1 MVQEGTG
8 VAIAMDIY
16 EKIRYYQAHTDYS
29 QRTVAKMLGI
39 SRNTVKKYWKG
50 QAVPWDRKP
59 GSGRRND
66 IITADVKEFI
76 AACIESDKNV
86 PKKQRHT
93 AHRIYER
100 LVKECGFEG
109 CEASVRRTVA
119 EMRST
124 PRDVFVPLAYEPA
137 EAIQID
143 WGEATVILAGTKQTI
158 QLWCMRECSSG
169 DCFVTAF
176 YRQNEE
182 SFLEGIV
189 KGLEYFGGVP
199 QKMIFDNARVAVKE
213 GFGHHAK
220 ATDKY
225 LALSAHYAFRPVF
238 CNPAQGHE
246 KGLVEGLVGLVRRNH
261 FVPMLHI
268 ESLEEL
274 NTGLLA
280 YCRNYRDHKIPGKS
294 MTVGEM
300 AEICSD
306 KWIPLP
312 PYRFDTSNTVQVQ
325 ADDFS
330 LVKFDHNKYSVPYR
344 FSGKTVTVKGSG
356 NKVKMLYRGEMIAEY
371 DRDYR
376 HDRTHYRLEHY
387 IGLIEKRP
395 RSVYHAAPVKET
407 VPKAFF
413 NFLMKLQSPK
423 EIVKALRLY
432 LDEGDTLLQYLPYAD
447 SYETLYACTC
457 KAVVSAITT
466 APEIHIL
473 MPNLQ
478 RYDSLLRGGES
489 V

>member
-8 VAIAMDIY
+8 VAIAMEIY
-16 EKIRYYQAHTDYS
+16 EKIRYYQAHTEYS
-29 QRTVAKMLGI
+29 QRKVAELLGI

-50 QAVPWDRKP
+50 QVVPWERKP

-66 IITADVKEFI
+66 IITADVKAFI
-76 AACIESDKNV
+76 AACMEADRNV
-86 PKKQRHT
+86 PRKQRHT

-100 LVKECGFEG
+100 LVRELGFEG

-119 EMRST
+119 EMRGT
-124 PRDVFVPLAYEPA
+124 ARDVFVPLAYEPA
-137 EAIQID
+137 EALQID
-143 WGEATVILAGTKQTI
+143 WGEVTVVLAGVKQTV

-189 KGLEYFGGVP
+189 KGFEYFGGVP

-225 LALSAHYAFRPVF
+225 LALSAHYAFRPIF

-246 KGLVEGLVGLVRRNH
+246 KGLVEGLVGLVRRNY

-268 ESLEEL
+268 DSLEEL
-274 NTGLLA
+274 NTGLLE
-280 YCRNYRDHKIPGKS
+280 YCKNYRNHRIPGKS

-300 AEICSD
+300 AELCAD
-306 KWIPLP
+306 RWIPLP
-312 PYRFDTSNTVQVQ
+312 PYRFDTSNTTQVQV
-325 ADDFS
+325 DDFS
-330 LVKFDHNKYSVPYR
+330 LIRFDHNKYSVPYH

-356 NKVKMLYRGEMIAEY
+356 NQVRILYRSETIAEY

-376 HDRTHYRLEHY
+376 HNQTHYRLEHY

-407 VPKAFF
+407 VPKEFF
-413 NFLMKLQSPK
+413 SFLMKLQSPK

-432 LDEGDTLLQYLPYAD
+432 LKEGDALLQYLPHANT
-447 SYETLYACTC
+447 YEALYACTC
-457 KAVVSAITT
+457 KAAIPSASVSS
-466 APEIHIL
+466 EIHIL

-478 RYDSLLRGGES
+478 RYDALLRGGEAL
-489 V
+489 

>member
-8 VAIAMDIY
+8 VAIAMEIY
-16 EKIRYYQAHTDYS
+16 EKIRYYQAHTEYS
-29 QRTVAKMLGI
+29 QRKVAELLGI

-50 QAVPWDRKP
+50 QAVPWERKP

-66 IITADVKEFI
+66 IITADVKAFI
-76 AACIESDKNV
+76 AACMEADRNV
-86 PKKQRHT
+86 PRKQRHT

-100 LVKECGFEG
+100 LVRELGFEG

-119 EMRST
+119 EMRGT
-124 PRDVFVPLAYEPA
+124 ARDVFVPLAYEPA
-137 EAIQID
+137 EALQID
-143 WGEATVILAGTKQTI
+143 WGEVTVVLAGVKQTV

-189 KGLEYFGGVP
+189 KGFEYFGGVP

-225 LALSAHYAFRPVF
+225 LALSAHYAFRPIF

-246 KGLVEGLVGLVRRNH
+246 KGLVEGLVGLVRRNY

-268 ESLEEL
+268 DSLEEL
-274 NTGLLA
+274 NTGLLE
-280 YCRNYRDHKIPGKS
+280 YCKNYRNHRIPGKS

-300 AEICSD
+300 AELCTD
-306 KWIPLP
+306 RWISLP
-312 PYRFDTSNTVQVQ
+312 PYRFDTSNTTQVQV
-325 ADDFS
+325 DDFS
-330 LVKFDHNKYSVPYR
+330 LIRFDHNKYSVPYH

-356 NKVKMLYRGEMIAEY
+356 NQVRILYRSETIAEY

-376 HDRTHYRLEHY
+376 HNQTHYRLEHY

-395 RSVYHAAPVKET
+395 RSVYHAAPVKKT
-407 VPKAFF
+407 VPKEFF
-413 NFLMKLQSPK
+413 SFLMKLQSPK

-432 LDEGDTLLQYLPYAD
+432 LKEGDALLQYLPHVNT
-447 SYETLYACTC
+447 YEALYACTC
-457 KAVVSAITT
+457 KAAIPSASVSS
-466 APEIHIL
+466 EIHIL

-478 RYDSLLRGGES
+478 RYDALLRGGEAL
-489 V
+489 